1 MKRIIFI
8 LCLSIIS
15 LTTFAQR
22 GPGSEPGLL
31 EFKHTTFVE
40 GMSKQD
46 IEKKANEW
54 MESVGNLLES
64 PFLKCERGR
73 EKYQFVNRLHY
84 VFSKQFRLGL
94 DKIVPGGG
102 GDTFLDFMVD
112 IYCKDG
118 LYIVTVYNIASNGTP
133 NLYKYYGENGALY
146 PEMYT
151 KRQLKHSVPVIE
163 FIMDRADEIFKEI
176 DDYMLN

>member
-22 GPGSEPGLL
+22 GPGSEPGRL

-73 EKYQFVNRLHY
+73 EQYQFVNRLHY

-102 GDTFLDFMVD
+102 EETVVDFMVD
-112 IYCKDG
+112 VNAHDG
-118 LYIVTVYNIASNGTP
+118 MYIVTVYDLATNGAP
-133 NLYKYYGENGALY
+133 YIDKYYGEGGVLY
-146 PEMYT
+146 PEYYT
-151 KRQLKHSVPVIE
+151 KRQLKYSVPVLDY
-163 FIMDRADEIFKEI
+163 IMDRADEIFKAI
-176 DDYMLN
+176 DNYMLN